1 MNILVLIKQV
11 PESQATRMDESTG
24 TLVREAAN
32 SVINPL
38 DLHAL
43 ECALILREQSAATVN
58 IDCLSMGPL
67 AAVSVLKEAIALG
80 ADQGYLLSDRKF
92 AGSDT
97 WCTAKT
103 LAAAIAKIGSYDL
116 ILCGERAT
124 DGETGQTGPALA
136 AMLDLPVLTYA
147 SAIKR
152 SADAWQVRRMLE
164 DGYEAVETTGP
175 AVVCVLKEASVPRLP
190 TLAGKRRARAAEC
203 RIINAEELG
212 IDPADT
218 GLNASPT
225 RVVSIFRP
233 NHLKQSERLSALD
246 PAGAEQAVDKI
257 IAIFR
262 QKGVL

>member
-67 AAVSVLKEAIALG
+67 AAVSVLKEAISLG

-103 LAAAIAKIGSYDL
+103 LAAAIAKIGS
-116 ILCGERAT
+116 
-124 DGETGQTGPALA
+124 
-136 AMLDLPVLTYA
+136 
-147 SAIKR
+147 
-152 SADAWQVRRMLE
+152 
-164 DGYEAVETTGP
+164 
-175 AVVCVLKEASVPRLP
+175 
-190 TLAGKRRARAAEC
+190 
-203 RIINAEELG
+203 
-212 IDPADT
+212 
-218 GLNASPT
+218 
-225 RVVSIFRP
+225 
-233 NHLKQSERLSALD
+233 
-246 PAGAEQAVDKI
+246 
-257 IAIFR
+257 
-262 QKGVL
+262 

>member
-11 PESQATRMDESTG
+11 PESQATRMNESTG
-24 TLVREAAN
+24 TLIREAVD

-43 ECALILREQSAATVN
+43 ECALLLREQTTETVT
-58 IDCLSMGPL
+58 IDCLSMGPP
-67 AAVSVLKEAIALG
+67 AATSVLKEALALG
-80 ADQGYLLSDRKF
+80 ANQGYLLSDRKF

-103 LAAAIAKIGSYDL
+103 LASACQKLGHYDL
-116 ILCGERAT
+116 LLCGERAT

-136 AMLDLPVLTYA
+136 ALLDLPVVTFA
-147 SAIKR
+147 SAINPIAEGWR
-152 SADAWQVRRMLE
+152 VRRLVE
-164 DGYEAVETTGP
+164 DGYETVETAGP
-175 AVVCVLKEASVPRLP
+175 AVICVLKEASVPRLP
-190 TLAGKRRARAAEC
+190 TLDGKRRARSASC
-203 RIINAEELG
+203 TIISADELG
-212 IDPADT
+212 IAATDT

-233 NHLKQSERLSALD
+233 NHRKKSERLSALD
-246 PAGAEQAVDKI
+246 PAGAESAVEQI
-257 IAIFR
+257 LALLR